1 MIPIPTCKIGA
12 SEVEELIL
20 LINDYSGYD
29 FSDYSMPS
37 LHRRFQRYIDL
48 NKISDFKQLLQ
59 DLMNDSAM
67 VNNLIEEVTVNVTE
81 MFRDPSFF
89 AAIRTELV
97 PQLNKL
103 PVIKIWHAGCS
114 TGEEVYSMA
123 ILLKEH
129 NLLDKSI
136 IYATDI
142 NQSVLDVAKS
152 GKYSIESFKENELN
166 YRESEGTKKL
176 SDYYTVLNGE
186 VLINEDLKSKVIF
199 STHNLV
205 SDNAF
210 NQFDLII
217 CRNVL
222 IYFNKSLQDNVLQ
235 MFYTSLTENGILAIG
250 SKETI
255 MFSPIENFMQ
265 VINAKWKIWKKKV

>member
-1 MIPIPTCKIGA
+1 MTSSPIYKIGA
-12 SEVEELIL
+12 TEVDELIMV
-20 LINDYSGYD
+20 INDYSGYD
-29 FSDYSMPS
+29 FSDYSMSS

-89 AAIRTELV
+89 AAIRSELV

-103 PVIKIWHAGCS
+103 PLIKIWHAGCS

-129 NLLDKSI
+129 DLFYKSI

-142 NQSVLDVAKS
+142 NQTVLDIAKS
-152 GKYSIESFKENELN
+152 GKYNIESFKENEIN

-186 VLINEDLKSKVIF
+186 VLMNDDLKTKIIF

-205 SDNAF
+205 SDSAF
-210 NQFDLII
+210 NQFDLIV

-235 MFYTSLTENGILAIG
+235 MFYSSLTENGILAIG
-250 SKETI
+250 SKETL
-255 MFSPIENFMQ
+255 MFSPIESKMQ
-265 VINAKWKIWKKKV
+265 VVNANWKIWKKKV

>member
-59 DLMNDSAM
+59 DLINDSAM

-89 AAIRTELV
+89 AAIRSELV

-103 PVIKIWHAGCS
+103 PLIKIWHAGCS

-129 NLLDKSI
+129 DLFDKSI

-142 NQSVLDVAKS
+142 NQTVLDIAKS
-152 GKYSIESFKENELN
+152 GKYNIESFKENEIN

-186 VLINEDLKSKVIF
+186 VLMNDDLKTKIIF

-205 SDNAF
+205 SDSAF
-210 NQFDLII
+210 NQFDLIV

-235 MFYTSLTENGILAIG
+235 MFYSSLTENGILAIG
-250 SKETI
+250 SKETL
-255 MFSPIENFMQ
+255 MFSPIEKFMQ

>member
-1 MIPIPTCKIGA
+1 MTSNSIIKIGDN
-12 SEVEELIL
+12 ELDEIII

-29 FSDYSMPS
+29 FSDYSKQS
-37 LHRRFQRYIDL
+37 LQRRFQRYIDV

-59 DLMNDSAM
+59 DLINDSAM
-67 VNNLIEEVTVNVTE
+67 VNNLIEELTVNVTE
-81 MFRDPSFF
+81 IFRDPSFF
-89 AAIRTELV
+89 ASIRNELV
-97 PQLNKL
+97 SQLNSL

-114 TGEEVYSMA
+114 TGEEAYSMA

-129 NLLDKSI
+129 NLFDKSI

-142 NQSVLDVAKS
+142 NQTVLDVAKS
-152 GKYSIESFKENELN
+152 GKYNLESFKENENN
-166 YRESEGTKKL
+166 YRESGGNKNL

-186 VLINEDLKSKVIF
+186 VLMNDELKSKIIF

-222 IYFNKSLQDNVLQ
+222 IYFNKSLQDNFIIAL
-235 MFYTSLTENGILAIG
+235 LK
-250 SKETI
+250 KEC
-255 MFSPIENFMQ
+255 
-265 VINAKWKIWKKKV
+265 

>member
-1 MIPIPTCKIGA
+1 MTQVTTFKIGA
-12 SEVEELIL
+12 SEVDELIM

-37 LHRRFQRYIDL
+37 LQRRFQRYIDL

-59 DLMNDSAM
+59 DLMNDSSM
-67 VNNLIEEVTVNVTE
+67 LNNLIEEVTVNVTE

-89 AAIRTELV
+89 AAIRSELI

-103 PVIKIWHAGCS
+103 PLIKIWHAGCS

-142 NQSVLDVAKS
+142 NQTVLDAAKS
-152 GKYSIESFKENELN
+152 GRYSIESFKENELN

-186 VLINEDLKSKVIF
+186 VLINEDLKSKIIF

-235 MFYTSLTENGILAIG
+235 MFYNSLSENGMLAIG

-255 MFSPIENFMQ
+255 MFSPIESKMQ
-265 VINAKWKIWKKKV
+265 VINAKWKIWKKKA

>member
-1 MIPIPTCKIGA
+1 MTSNSIIKIGDN
-12 SEVEELIL
+12 ELDEIII

-29 FSDYSMPS
+29 FSDYSKQS
-37 LHRRFQRYIDL
+37 LQRRFQRYIDV

-59 DLMNDSAM
+59 DLINDSAM
-67 VNNLIEEVTVNVTE
+67 VNNLIEELTVNVTE
-81 MFRDPSFF
+81 IFRDPSFF
-89 AAIRTELV
+89 ASIRNELV
-97 PQLNKL
+97 SQLNSL

-114 TGEEVYSMA
+114 TGEEAYSMA

-129 NLLDKSI
+129 NLFDKSI

-142 NQSVLDVAKS
+142 NQTVLDVAKS
-152 GKYSIESFKENELN
+152 GKYNLESFKENENN
-166 YRESEGTKKL
+166 YRESGGNKNL

-186 VLINEDLKSKVIF
+186 VLMNDELKSKIIF

-222 IYFNKSLQDNVLQ
+222 IYFNKSLQDKVLQ
-235 MFYTSLTENGILAIG
+235 LFYNSLTKKGMLAIG
-250 SKETI
+250 SKETL
-255 MFSPIENFMQ
+255 MFSPIESKMQ
-265 VINAKWKIWKKKV
+265 VINAKWKTWKKKV

>member
-1 MIPIPTCKIGA
+1 MTQVTTFKIGA
-12 SEVEELIL
+12 SEVDELIM

-37 LHRRFQRYIDL
+37 LQRRFQRYIDL

-59 DLMNDSAM
+59 DLMNDSSM
-67 VNNLIEEVTVNVTE
+67 LNNLIEEVTVNVTE

-103 PVIKIWHAGCS
+103 PLIKIWHAGCS

>member
-1 MIPIPTCKIGA
+1 MTQVTTFKIGA
-12 SEVEELIL
+12 SEVDELIM

-59 DLMNDSAM
+59 DLMNDSSM
-67 VNNLIEEVTVNVTE
+67 LNNLIEEVTVNVTE

-89 AAIRTELV
+89 AAIRTDIV

-142 NQSVLDVAKS
+142 NQTVLDAAKA
-152 GKYSIESFKENELN
+152 GKYSIESFKENEIN
-166 YRESEGTKKL
+166 YRESEGTKKI

-186 VLINEDLKSKVIF
+186 VLMNDDLKSKIIF

-205 SDNAF
+205 SDSAF
-210 NQFDLII
+210 NQFDLIV

-235 MFYTSLTENGILAIG
+235 MFYNSLSENGMLAIG

-255 MFSPIENFMQ
+255 MFSPIESKMQ
-265 VINAKWKIWKKKV
+265 VVNANWKIWKKKV

>member
-1 MIPIPTCKIGA
+1 MIPSPTCKIVA

-67 VNNLIEEVTVNVTE
+67 LNNLIEEVTVNVTE

-89 AAIRTELV
+89 AAIRSQLV
-97 PQLNKL
+97 SQLNKL
-103 PVIKIWHAGCS
+103 PLIKIWHAGCS

-123 ILLKEH
+123 ILLKEY
-129 NLLDKSI
+129 NLLAKSI

-142 NQSVLDVAKS
+142 NQTVLDIAKS
-152 GKYSIESFKENELN
+152 GKYNIESFKENEIN
-166 YRESEGTKKL
+166 YIESTGNKKL

-186 VLINEDLKSKVIF
+186 VLMNDDLKSKIIF

-205 SDNAF
+205 SDKVF
-210 NQFDLII
+210 NHFDLII

-235 MFYTSLTENGILAIG
+235 LFYDSLTENGILGIG
-250 SKETI
+250 SKETL
-255 MFSPIENFMQ
+255 MFSPIESKMQ
-265 VINAKWKIWKKKV
+265 VINANWKIWKKKV

>member
-1 MIPIPTCKIGA
+1 MTQVTTFKIGL
-12 SEVEELIL
+12 SEVDELIL

-37 LHRRFQRYIDL
+37 LNRRFQRYIDL

-59 DLMNDSAM
+59 DLMNDSSM
-67 VNNLIEEVTVNVTE
+67 LNNLIEEVTVNVTE

-89 AAIRTELV
+89 AAIRRELV

-103 PVIKIWHAGCS
+103 PLIKIWHAGCS

-142 NQSVLDVAKS
+142 NQTVLDVAKS
-152 GKYSIESFKENELN
+152 GKYSIESFKENEIN
-166 YRESEGTKKL
+166 YRDSEGTNKL

-186 VLINEDLKSKVIF
+186 VLINEDLKSKIIF

-210 NQFDLII
+210 NQFDLVV

-235 MFYTSLTENGILAIG
+235 MFFNSLNENGILAIG

-255 MFSPIENFMQ
+255 MFSPIENLMQ

>member
-1 MIPIPTCKIGA
+1 MTQLTTFKIGA
-12 SEVEELIL
+12 SEVDELIM

-37 LHRRFQRYIDL
+37 LQRRFQRYIDL

-59 DLMNDSAM
+59 DLMNDSSM
-67 VNNLIEEVTVNVTE
+67 LNNLIEEVTVNVTE

-103 PVIKIWHAGCS
+103 PLIKIWHAGCS

-235 MFYTSLTENGILAIG
+235 MFYSSLTENGILAIG
-250 SKETI
+250 SKETL
-255 MFSPIENFMQ
+255 MFSPIESKMQ
-265 VINAKWKIWKKKV
+265 VVNANWKIWKKKV

>member
-1 MIPIPTCKIGA
+1 MTSIPFYKIGA
-12 SEVEELIL
+12 SEVDELIM

-89 AAIRTELV
+89 AAIRSQLV
-97 PQLNKL
+97 SQLNKL
-103 PVIKIWHAGCS
+103 PLIKIWHAGCS

-142 NQSVLDVAKS
+142 NQTVLDIAKS
-152 GKYSIESFKENELN
+152 GKYNIESFKENEIN

-186 VLINEDLKSKVIF
+186 VLMNDDLKTKIIF

-205 SDNAF
+205 SDSAF
-210 NQFDLII
+210 NQFDLIV

-235 MFYTSLTENGILAIG
+235 MFYSSLTENGILAIG
-250 SKETI
+250 SKETL
-255 MFSPIENFMQ
+255 MFSPIESKMQ
-265 VINAKWKIWKKKV
+265 VVNANWKIWKKKV

>member
-1 MIPIPTCKIGA
+1 MTQVTTFKIGA
-12 SEVEELIL
+12 SEVDELIM

-37 LHRRFQRYIDL
+37 LQRRFQRYIDL
-48 NKISDFKQLLQ
+48 NKISDFNKLLQ
-59 DLMNDSAM
+59 DLMNDSSM
-67 VNNLIEEVTVNVTE
+67 LNNLIEEVTVNVTE

-89 AAIRTELV
+89 AAIRTDIV

-103 PVIKIWHAGCS
+103 PLIKIWHAGCS

-142 NQSVLDVAKS
+142 NQTVLDAAKS

-186 VLINEDLKSKVIF
+186 VLINEDLKSKIIF

-235 MFYTSLTENGILAIG
+235 MFYNSLSENGMLAIG

-255 MFSPIENFMQ
+255 MFSPIESKMQ
-265 VINAKWKIWKKKV
+265 VINAKWKIWKKKA

>member
-1 MIPIPTCKIGA
+1 MTQVTTFKIGA
-12 SEVEELIL
+12 SEVDELIM

-37 LHRRFQRYIDL
+37 LQRRFQRYIDL

-59 DLMNDSAM
+59 DLMNDSSM
-67 VNNLIEEVTVNVTE
+67 LNNLIEEVTVNVTE

-103 PVIKIWHAGCS
+103 PLIKIWHAGCS

-142 NQSVLDVAKS
+142 NQTVLDIAKS
-152 GKYSIESFKENELN
+152 GKYNIESFKENEIN

-186 VLINEDLKSKVIF
+186 VLMNDDLKTKIIF

-205 SDNAF
+205 SDSAF
-210 NQFDLII
+210 NQFDLIV

-235 MFYTSLTENGILAIG
+235 LFYDSLAENGILAFG
-250 SKETI
+250 SKETL
-255 MFSPIENFMQ
+255 MFSPIESKMQ
-265 VINAKWKIWKKKV
+265 VVNANWKIWKKKV

>member
-29 FSDYSMPS
+29 FSDYSMQS

-81 MFRDPSFF
+81 IFRDPSFF
-89 AAIRTELV
+89 AAIRTDLV

-103 PVIKIWHAGCS
+103 PLIKIWHAGCS

-129 NLLDKSI
+129 DLLDKSI

-142 NQSVLDVAKS
+142 NQTVLDVAKS
-152 GKYSIESFKENELN
+152 GKYNLESFNENEINYIESTGN
-166 YRESEGTKKL
+166 KKL

-186 VLINEDLKSKVIF
+186 VLMNDDLKSKIIF

-205 SDNAF
+205 SDKVF
-210 NQFDLII
+210 NHFDLII

-235 MFYTSLTENGILAIG
+235 LFYDSLTENGILGIG
-250 SKETI
+250 SKETL
-255 MFSPIENFMQ
+255 MFSPIESKMQ
-265 VINAKWKIWKKKV
+265 VINANWKIWKKKV

>member
-1 MIPIPTCKIGA
+1 MTQVTTFKIGA
-12 SEVEELIL
+12 SEVDELIM

-37 LHRRFQRYIDL
+37 LQRRFQRYIDL

-59 DLMNDSAM
+59 DLMNDSSM
-67 VNNLIEEVTVNVTE
+67 LNNLIEEVTVNVTE

-103 PVIKIWHAGCS
+103 PLIKIWHAGCS

-186 VLINEDLKSKVIF
+186 VLMNDDLKSKIIF

-210 NQFDLII
+210 NQFDLIV

-235 MFYTSLTENGILAIG
+235 MFYNSLSENGILAIG

>member
-12 SEVEELIL
+12 GEVDDLIL

-59 DLMNDSAM
+59 DLTNDSAM

-89 AAIRTELV
+89 AAIRSDLV

-103 PVIKIWHAGCS
+103 PLIKIWHAGCS

-129 NLLDKSI
+129 NLFDKSI

-142 NQSVLDVAKS
+142 NQTVLDVAKS
-152 GKYSIESFKENELN
+152 GKYNIELFKENEIN
-166 YRESEGTKKL
+166 YRESEGTKKI

-186 VLINEDLKSKVIF
+186 VLMNDDLKSKIIF

-205 SDNAF
+205 SDSAF
-210 NQFDLII
+210 NQFDLIV

-235 MFYTSLTENGILAIG
+235 MFYSSLTENGILAIG
-250 SKETI
+250 SKETL
-255 MFSPIENFMQ
+255 MFSPIESKMQ
-265 VINAKWKIWKKKV
+265 VVNANWKIWKKKV

>member
-1 MIPIPTCKIGA
+1 MTQVTTFKIGL
-12 SEVEELIL
+12 SEVDELIL

-37 LHRRFQRYIDL
+37 LNRRFQRYIDL

-59 DLMNDSAM
+59 DLMNDSSM
-67 VNNLIEEVTVNVTE
+67 LNNLIEEVTVNVTE

-89 AAIRTELV
+89 AAIRSELV

-103 PVIKIWHAGCS
+103 PLIKIWHAGCS

-142 NQSVLDVAKS
+142 NQTVLDVAKS
-152 GKYSIESFKENELN
+152 GKYSIESFKENEIN
-166 YRESEGTKKL
+166 YRDSEGTNKL

-186 VLINEDLKSKVIF
+186 VLINEDLKSKIIF

-210 NQFDLII
+210 NQFDLVV

-235 MFYTSLTENGILAIG
+235 MFFNSLNENGILAIG

>member
-12 SEVEELIL
+12 SEVDELIM

-29 FSDYSMPS
+29 FSDYSMQS

-81 MFRDPSFF
+81 IFRDPSFF
-89 AAIRTELV
+89 AAIRTDLV

-103 PVIKIWHAGCS
+103 PLIKIWHAGCS

-129 NLLDKSI
+129 DLLDKSI

-142 NQSVLDVAKS
+142 NQTVLDVAKS
-152 GKYSIESFKENELN
+152 GKYNLESFNENEIN
-166 YRESEGTKKL
+166 YRESEGTKKI

-186 VLINEDLKSKVIF
+186 ALMNDDLKTKIIF

-205 SDNAF
+205 SDSAF
-210 NQFDLII
+210 NQFDLIV

-235 MFYTSLTENGILAIG
+235 MFYSSLTENGILAIG
-250 SKETI
+250 SKETL
-255 MFSPIENFMQ
+255 MFSPIEGKMQ
-265 VINAKWKIWKKKV
+265 VVNANWKIWKKKV

>member
-1 MIPIPTCKIGA
+1 MTQVTTFKIGA
-12 SEVEELIL
+12 SEVDELIM

-37 LHRRFQRYIDL
+37 LQRRFQRYIDL

-59 DLMNDSAM
+59 DLMNDSSM
-67 VNNLIEEVTVNVTE
+67 LNNLIEEVTVNVTE

-89 AAIRTELV
+89 AAIRSQLV
-97 PQLNKL
+97 SQLNKL
-103 PVIKIWHAGCS
+103 PLIKIWHAGCS

-142 NQSVLDVAKS
+142 NQTVLDIAKS
-152 GKYSIESFKENELN
+152 GKYNIESFKENEIN

-186 VLINEDLKSKVIF
+186 VLMNDDLKTKIIF

-205 SDNAF
+205 SDSAF
-210 NQFDLII
+210 NQFDLIV

-235 MFYTSLTENGILAIG
+235 MFYSSLTENGILAIG
-250 SKETI
+250 SKETL
-255 MFSPIENFMQ
+255 MFSPIESKMQ
-265 VINAKWKIWKKKV
+265 VVNANWKIWKKKV

>member
-1 MIPIPTCKIGA
+1 MTQVTTFKIGA
-12 SEVEELIL
+12 SEVDELIM

-59 DLMNDSAM
+59 DLMNDSSM
-67 VNNLIEEVTVNVTE
+67 LNNLIEEVTVNVTE

-89 AAIRTELV
+89 AAIRTDIV

-142 NQSVLDVAKS
+142 NQTVLDAAKS
-152 GKYSIESFKENELN
+152 GKYSIESFKENEIN
-166 YRESEGTKKL
+166 YRESEGTKKI

-186 VLINEDLKSKVIF
+186 VLMNDDLKSKIIF

-205 SDNAF
+205 SDSAF
-210 NQFDLII
+210 NQFDLIV

-235 MFYTSLTENGILAIG
+235 MFYNSLSENGMLAIG

-255 MFSPIENFMQ
+255 MFSPIESKMQ
-265 VINAKWKIWKKKV
+265 VVNANWKIWKKKV

>member
-12 SEVEELIL
+12 SEVDELIM

-81 MFRDPSFF
+81 IFRDPSFF
-89 AAIRTELV
+89 AVIRTDLV

-103 PVIKIWHAGCS
+103 PLIKIWHAGCS

-129 NLLDKSI
+129 DLLDKSI

-142 NQSVLDVAKS
+142 NQTVLDVAKS
-152 GKYSIESFKENELN
+152 GKYNLESFNENEIN
-166 YRESEGTKKL
+166 YRESEGTKKI

-186 VLINEDLKSKVIF
+186 ALMNDDLKTKIIF

-205 SDNAF
+205 SDSAF
-210 NQFDLII
+210 NQFDLIV

-235 MFYTSLTENGILAIG
+235 MFYSSLTENGILAIG
-250 SKETI
+250 SKETL
-255 MFSPIENFMQ
+255 MFSPIESKMQ
-265 VINAKWKIWKKKV
+265 VVNANWKIWKKKV

>member
-1 MIPIPTCKIGA
+1 MTQVTTFKIGA
-12 SEVEELIL
+12 SEVDELIM

-37 LHRRFQRYIDL
+37 LQRRFQRYIDL

-59 DLMNDSAM
+59 DLMNDSSM
-67 VNNLIEEVTVNVTE
+67 LNNLIEEVTVNVTE

-103 PVIKIWHAGCS
+103 PLIKIWHAGCS

-235 MFYTSLTENGILAIG
+235 MFYNSLSENGILAIG

-265 VINAKWKIWKKKV
+265 VINAKWKIWKKKA

>member
-29 FSDYSMPS
+29 FSYYSMQS

-81 MFRDPSFF
+81 IFRDPSFF
-89 AAIRTELV
+89 AAIRTDLV

-103 PVIKIWHAGCS
+103 PLIKIWHAGCS

-129 NLLDKSI
+129 DLLDKSI

-142 NQSVLDVAKS
+142 NQTVLDVAKS
-152 GKYSIESFKENELN
+152 GKYNLESFNENEIN
-166 YRESEGTKKL
+166 YRESEGTKKI

-186 VLINEDLKSKVIF
+186 ALMNDDLKTKIIF

-205 SDNAF
+205 SDSAF
-210 NQFDLII
+210 NQFDLIV

-235 MFYTSLTENGILAIG
+235 MFYSSLTENGILAIG
-250 SKETI
+250 SKETLL
-255 MFSPIENFMQ
+255 FSPIESKMQ
-265 VINAKWKIWKKKV
+265 VINVKWKTWKKKV

>member
-1 MIPIPTCKIGA
+1 MTQVTTFKIGA
-12 SEVEELIL
+12 SEVDELIM

-37 LHRRFQRYIDL
+37 LQRRFQRYIDL

-59 DLMNDSAM
+59 DLMNDSSM
-67 VNNLIEEVTVNVTE
+67 LNNLIEEVTVNVTE

-103 PVIKIWHAGCS
+103 PLIKIWHAGCS

-235 MFYTSLTENGILAIG
+235 MFYTSLSENGILAIG

>member
-12 SEVEELIL
+12 SEVDELIM

-89 AAIRTELV
+89 AAIRTDLV

-103 PVIKIWHAGCS
+103 PLIKIWHAGCS

-129 NLLDKSI
+129 DLLDKSI

-142 NQSVLDVAKS
+142 NQTVLDVAKS
-152 GKYSIESFKENELN
+152 GKYNLESFNENEIN
-166 YRESEGTKKL
+166 YRESEGTKKI

-186 VLINEDLKSKVIF
+186 ALMNDDLKTKIIF

-205 SDNAF
+205 SDSAF
-210 NQFDLII
+210 NQFDLIV

-235 MFYTSLTENGILAIG
+235 MFYSSLTENGILAIG
-250 SKETI
+250 SKETL
-255 MFSPIENFMQ
+255 MFSPIESKMQ
-265 VINAKWKIWKKKV
+265 VVNANWKIWKKKV

>member
-1 MIPIPTCKIGA
+1 MIPSPTFKIGA
-12 SEVEELIL
+12 SEVEELIM

-37 LHRRFQRYIDL
+37 LHRRFQRYVDL

-89 AAIRTELV
+89 AAIRSELV

-103 PVIKIWHAGCS
+103 PLIKIWHAGCS

-129 NLLDKSI
+129 DLFYKSI

-142 NQSVLDVAKS
+142 NQTVLDIAKS
-152 GKYSIESFKENELN
+152 GKYNIESFKENEIN

-186 VLINEDLKSKVIF
+186 VLMNDDLKTKIIF

-205 SDNAF
+205 SDSAF
-210 NQFDLII
+210 NQFDLIV

-235 MFYTSLTENGILAIG
+235 MFYSSLTENGILAIG
-250 SKETI
+250 SKETL
-255 MFSPIENFMQ
+255 MFSPIESKMQ
-265 VINAKWKIWKKKV
+265 VVNANWKIWKKKV

>member
-1 MIPIPTCKIGA
+1 MTQVTTFKIGA
-12 SEVEELIL
+12 SEVDELIM

-37 LHRRFQRYIDL
+37 LQRRFQRYIDL

-59 DLMNDSAM
+59 DLMNDSSM
-67 VNNLIEEVTVNVTE
+67 LNNLIEEVTVNVTE

-103 PVIKIWHAGCS
+103 PLIKIWHAGCS

-186 VLINEDLKSKVIF
+186 VLINDDLKSKIIF

-235 MFYTSLTENGILAIG
+235 MFCTSLTENGILAIG

>member
-1 MIPIPTCKIGA
+1 MTQVTTFKIGA

-59 DLMNDSAM
+59 DLMNDSSM
-67 VNNLIEEVTVNVTE
+67 LNNLIEEVTVNVTE

-89 AAIRTELV
+89 AAIRSDLV

-103 PVIKIWHAGCS
+103 PLIKIWHAGCS

-129 NLLDKSI
+129 NLFDKSI

-142 NQSVLDVAKS
+142 NQTVLEVAKS
-152 GKYSIESFKENELN
+152 GKYNIESFKVNEIN

-186 VLINEDLKSKVIF
+186 LLMNDDLKTKIIF

-205 SDNAF
+205 SDSAF
-210 NQFDLII
+210 NQFDLIV

-235 MFYTSLTENGILAIG
+235 MFYSSLTENGILAIG
-250 SKETI
+250 SKETL
-255 MFSPIENFMQ
+255 MFSPIESKMQ
-265 VINAKWKIWKKKV
+265 VVNTNWKIWKKKV

>member
-1 MIPIPTCKIGA
+1 MISTTTLKIGA
-12 SEVEELIL
+12 GEVDELIM
-20 LINDYSGYD
+20 LIHDYSGYD

-48 NKISDFKQLLQ
+48 NKISDFKQFLK
-59 DLMNDSAM
+59 DLMNDSSLI
-67 VNNLIEEVTVNVTE
+67 NNLIEEVTVNVTE

-89 AAIRTELV
+89 SAMRRDIV
-97 PQLNKL
+97 PSLNVL

-129 NLLDKSI
+129 DLLDRSI

-142 NQSVLDVAKS
+142 NQSVLDTAKS
-152 GKYSIESFKENELN
+152 AKYSVETLKENETN
-166 YRESEGTKKL
+166 YIESGGLKKL
-176 SDYYTVLNGE
+176 ADYYTTLNGE
-186 VLINEDLKSKVIF
+186 VIMNEDLKSKVIF

-210 NQFDLII
+210 NQFDLIV

-235 MFYTSLTENGILAIG
+235 MFYSSLAENGMLAIG

-255 MFSPIENFMQ
+255 MFSPIESKMQ
-265 VINAKWKIWKKKV
+265 VLNAQWKIWKKKV

>member
-1 MIPIPTCKIGA
+1 MTQVTTFKIGA
-12 SEVEELIL
+12 SEVDELIM

-37 LHRRFQRYIDL
+37 LQRRFQRYIDL

-59 DLMNDSAM
+59 DLMNDSSM
-67 VNNLIEEVTVNVTE
+67 LNNLIEEVTVNVTE

-103 PVIKIWHAGCS
+103 PLIKIWHAGCS

-186 VLINEDLKSKVIF
+186 VLINEDLKSKIIF

-235 MFYTSLTENGILAIG
+235 MFYNSLSENGILAIG

>member
-1 MIPIPTCKIGA
+1 MTQIATFQIGA
-12 SEVEELIL
+12 SEVDELIM

-59 DLMNDSAM
+59 DLMNDSSM
-67 VNNLIEEVTVNVTE
+67 INNLIEEITVNVTE
-81 MFRDPSFF
+81 IFRDPTFF
-89 AAIRTELV
+89 ATIRSELV
-97 PQLNKL
+97 PTLNKL
-103 PVIKIWHAGCS
+103 PLIKIWHAGCA

-129 NLLDKSI
+129 NLLNKSI

-142 NQSVLDVAKS
+142 NQSVLDTARL
-152 GKYSIESFKENELN
+152 GKYSIESFQENEIN
-166 YRESEGTKKL
+166 YRDSEGTKKL
-176 SDYYTVLNGE
+176 SDYYSVSNGE
-186 VLINEDLKSKVIF
+186 ILINEDLKSNIIF

-205 SDNAF
+205 SDSAF
-210 NQFDLII
+210 NHFDLII

-222 IYFNKSLQDNVLQ
+222 IYFNKVLQDNVLQ
-235 MFYTSLTENGILAIG
+235 MFYNSLNENGILAIG

-255 MFSPIENFMQ
+255 MFSPIENRIQ
-265 VINAKWKIWKKKV
+265 TLNAKWKIWKKKV

>member
-1 MIPIPTCKIGA
+1 MIPSPTCKIVA
-12 SEVEELIL
+12 SEVDELIL

-67 VNNLIEEVTVNVTE
+67 LNNLIEEVTVNVTE

-89 AAIRTELV
+89 AAIRSQLV
-97 PQLNKL
+97 SQLNKL
-103 PVIKIWHAGCS
+103 PLIKIWHAGCS

-123 ILLKEH
+123 ILLKEY
-129 NLLDKSI
+129 NLLAKSI

-142 NQSVLDVAKS
+142 NQTVLDIAKS
-152 GKYSIESFKENELN
+152 GKYNIESFKENEIN
-166 YRESEGTKKL
+166 YIESTGNKKL

-186 VLINEDLKSKVIF
+186 VLMNDDLKSKIIF
-199 STHNLV
+199 SPHNLV
-205 SDNAF
+205 SDKVF
-210 NQFDLII
+210 NHFDLII

-235 MFYTSLTENGILAIG
+235 MFYSSLTENGILAIG
-250 SKETI
+250 SKETL
-255 MFSPIENFMQ
+255 MFSPIESKMQ
-265 VINAKWKIWKKKV
+265 VINANWKIWKKKV

>member
-1 MIPIPTCKIGA
+1 MTQVTTFKIGA
-12 SEVEELIL
+12 SEVDELIM

-37 LHRRFQRYIDL
+37 LQRRFQRYIDL
-48 NKISDFKQLLQ
+48 NKISDFKKLLQ
-59 DLMNDSAM
+59 DLMNDSSM
-67 VNNLIEEVTVNVTE
+67 LNNLIEEVTVNVTE

-103 PVIKIWHAGCS
+103 PLIKIWHAGCS

-186 VLINEDLKSKVIF
+186 VLINEDLKSKIIF

-205 SDNAF
+205 SDSAF
-210 NQFDLII
+210 NHFDLII

-235 MFYTSLTENGILAIG
+235 MFYNSLTENGILAIG
-250 SKETI
+250 SKETLL
-255 MFSPIENFMQ
+255 FSPIDSKMQ
-265 VINAKWKIWKKKV
+265 VVNAKWKIWKKKE

>member
-1 MIPIPTCKIGA
+1 M
-12 SEVEELIL
+12 
-20 LINDYSGYD
+20 
-29 FSDYSMPS
+29 
-37 LHRRFQRYIDL
+37 
-48 NKISDFKQLLQ
+48 
-59 DLMNDSAM
+59 
-67 VNNLIEEVTVNVTE
+67 
-81 MFRDPSFF
+81 
-89 AAIRTELV
+89 
-97 PQLNKL
+97 

-123 ILLKEH
+123 ILLKEY

-142 NQSVLDVAKS
+142 NQTVLDVAKS
-152 GKYSIESFKENELN
+152 GKYNLDSFKENENN
-166 YRESEGTKKL
+166 YRESGGNKNL

-186 VLINEDLKSKVIF
+186 VLMNDELKSKIIF

-222 IYFNKSLQDNVLQ
+222 IYFNKSLQDKVLQ
-235 MFYTSLTENGILAIG
+235 LFYNSLTKKGMLAIG
-250 SKETI
+250 SKETLL
-255 MFSPIENFMQ
+255 FSPIESKMQ
-265 VINAKWKIWKKKV
+265 VINAKWKTWKKKV

>member
-1 MIPIPTCKIGA
+1 MTQVTTFKIGA
-12 SEVEELIL
+12 SEVDELIM

-37 LHRRFQRYIDL
+37 LQRRFQRFIDL

-59 DLMNDSAM
+59 DLMNDSSM
-67 VNNLIEEVTVNVTE
+67 LNNLIEEVTVNVTE

-89 AAIRTELV
+89 AAIRSELI

-103 PVIKIWHAGCS
+103 PLIKIWHAGCS

-142 NQSVLDVAKS
+142 NQTVLDAAKS

-186 VLINEDLKSKVIF
+186 VLINEDLKSKIIF

-235 MFYTSLTENGILAIG
+235 MFYNSLSENGMLAIG

-255 MFSPIENFMQ
+255 MFSPIESKMQ
-265 VINAKWKIWKKKV
+265 EVNAKWKIWKKKV